1 MSVMAQLR
9 ADEAIFPESTIGSEQ
24 ASPRESANVVEQAS
38 VSEGAT
44 RNEPASLEGAIDP
57 ERGMIT
63 ESTTAKEH
71 NGYVKPDGTP
81 TAAGWREIGKNL
93 RKPMPSKQRPGRG
106 GTFSYID
113 ARQVMNRLDAVVGP
127 GNWENRFRIIDA
139 SMHVVECT
147 ISIFGISKTDVGYSN
162 NPDSDDESEPMKAAY
177 SDAFKR
183 AAVHWQIGR
192 WLYE

>member
-1 MSVMAQLR
+1 MAQLR
-9 ADEAIFPESTIGSEQ
+9 ADG
-24 ASPRESANVVEQAS
+24 ASPRERANVVEQAD

-44 RNEPASLEGAIDP
+44 RNEPTPTEGAIDP
-57 ERGMIT
+57 ESAIKR
-63 ESTTAKEH
+63 ESTVLREQDA
-71 NGYVKPDGTP
+71 YVKPDGSP

-113 ARQVMNRLDAVVGP
+113 ARQVMNRLDTVVGP

-183 AAVHWQIGR
+183 AAVHWGIAR